1 MTKNFVALCTVLVA
15 LPLLA
20 QTPETIIHDVQKDKI
35 VRSGVVHIS
44 TKNILADTFT
54 MEIKYK
60 IFAKWL
66 WIEKNLE
73 GITSIDLPTK
83 YLNPYGYEELENA
96 GSLTDEQS
104 TLTHLGRVNLPNHYD
119 CHKVKIRPAR
129 DNKWSGVFTYCPD
142 IPSIGF
148 ARTEILMTKIPLLG
162 SHRVYT
168 RIRE

>member
-1 MTKNFVALCTVLVA
+1 MTKVFAALCTILVA

-20 QTPETIIHDVQKDKI
+20 QTPETIIHDVQKDKL
-35 VRSGVVHIS
+35 VRRGTVEIT

-54 MEIKYK
+54 MEIKYR

-66 WIEKNLE
+66 FFERNLD
-73 GITSIDLPTK
+73 GVTSIDLPAK
-83 YLNPYGYEELENA
+83 YLSPYGYEELEEVR
-96 GSLTDEQS
+96 SITDEQS
-104 TLTHLGRVNLPNHYD
+104 TLTHLGRVDLPNHYD
-119 CHKVKIRPAR
+119 CHKVRIKPVR
-129 DNKWSGVFTYCPD
+129 DNKWSGIFTYCPD

-148 ARTEILMTKIPLLG
+148 ARTQILMKEIPIVG